1 MAKGY
6 TFDKEAFEAWKASQ
20 KESLEIQNKM
30 NSSVSGYL
38 ETVKKISE
46 LQKNI
51 NFIEQKV
58 AQLKKEQAKAAQDLK
73 DNEDKLAKAIAKSDK
88 AEIKALEDKKEELEK
103 ILAAKKE
110 GVALTEKELGL
121 LKETNKQLVESA
133 KNASV
138 ISAGFGSTVGLL
150 GKIPGLIGKGFGKL
164 KGTGIFDME
173 KPILNAN
180 KSMAGSEKTYENIFN
195 SIKNSAKSTTMWGVG
210 VKDLALMQQG
220 YSESIG
226 RSVILTQ
233 KGNEAMA
240 GLSEGTGL
248 GKEFAVQMAGEMDKF
263 NISAER
269 TGTIVEGTM
278 NKAAKI
284 GVNGAAALKVFQNNL
299 KLAQRFNFKNGIKGL
314 ADFSVQATKLR
325 LDMEGIAGMAEK
337 VFRPEGAIEMAAQLT
352 TLGGKFASLGDPM
365 QLMFEA
371 RNDPEKFAKRIGQ
384 ASSEFVEFN
393 KQTGDFNIKGG
404 LAADR
409 MREISKV
416 TGISVEK
423 LQEMATAQ
431 ATIEQVGKNVKGGIF
446 NSEEMELISS
456 FAKFKDGKWKIEAGT
471 FSKDLKDLSK
481 QDIERIKSEDKTLQ
495 ERAEFGRSFDETIQ
509 DLILMAKEML
519 LPLAK
524 SLRENFGERVKEL
537 AKWFNSSKFRTMV
550 EDVITG
556 IGTFIKYVGDF
567 MKNNPITSAV
577 IAGGTLFGGIIGKAA
592 MWIANGVSLGIG
604 FMSVTK
610 GMGGG
615 MGMGG
620 GIPGAAGKFMSGA
633 GVAGLVSA
641 GFAGYNEYSENA
653 AMGMGGGENAGRTTS
668 KAAGAGLGAWG
679 GAAAGAAIGSA
690 VPIIGTLIGGLIG
703 GAIGSFAGSELGE
716 GIGDAIYGPEKNTKS
731 NAIASGA
738 NTSDLRRVNDGIIF
752 HPQDKFM
759 QVGGNAMLASTQKG
773 QLDKAANKLTGGGSS
788 GNISHK
794 FEDLKIKVE
803 ISAPTD
809 EKAWREIFNSP
820 EIMRRLTQEIH
831 IATESAVAGGKVTGS
846 GPKRRGKK

>member
-73 DNEDKLAKAIAKSDK
+73 DNEDKLAKAIAKNDK

-110 GVALTEKELGL
+110 VVALTEKELGL
-121 LKETNKQLVESA
+121 LNETNKQLVESA

-314 ADFSVQATKLR
+314 ADFSVQATRLR
-325 LDMEGIAGMAEK
+325 LDMQGIAGLADK
-337 VFRPEGAIEMAAQLT
+337 VFNPEGAIELAATLT
-352 TLGGKFASLGDPM
+352 TLGGRFASLGDPM
-365 QLMFEA
+365 QLMFKG
-371 RNDPEKFAKRIGQ
+371 RNDMASFAKDIGK
-384 ASSEFVEFN
+384 ASAELLTFN
-393 KQTGDFNIKGG
+393 KENGEFEKKTG
-404 LAADR
+404 LAAHK
-409 MREISKV
+409 MKV
-416 TGISVEK
+416 LAKELGIAEEE
-423 LQEMATAQ
+423 LFNMAEAQ
-431 ATIEQVGKNVKGGIF
+431 ARIEEVSKNLKGGMF
-446 NSEEMELISS
+446 EQEDTELITSL
-456 FAKFKDGKWKIEAGT
+456 AKFDKKKGWVINLNGQDKLV
-471 FSKDLKDLSK
+471 KDLRATDMKN
-481 QDIERIKSEDKTLQ
+481 IRAEEKTLQ

-620 GIPGAAGKFMSGA
+620 GKFMSGGGA
-633 GVAGLVSA
+633 AGLVSA

-653 AMGMGGGENAGRTTS
+653 AMGMGGGENAGRTAV
-668 KAAGAGLGAWG
+668 KAGGAGLGAWG
-679 GAAAGAAIGSA
+679 GGAAGAAIGTA
-690 VPIIGTLIGGLIG
+690 ALPVIGTAIGGLIG
-703 GAIGSFAGSELGE
+703 AAIGAWGGGAAGEAA
-716 GIGDAIYGPEKNTKS
+716 GDAIYGNERNRNTKS
-731 NAIASGA
+731 SAVSAGA
-738 NTSDLRRVNDGIIF
+738 DTSHIRGMNDGIIF

-759 QVGGNAMLASTQKG
+759 QVGSNAMIASTQKG

-831 IATESAVAGGKVTGS
+831 IATESAVAGGKITGS

>member
-1 MAKGY
+1 
-6 TFDKEAFEAWKASQ
+6 
-20 KESLEIQNKM
+20 
-30 NSSVSGYL
+30 
-38 ETVKKISE
+38 
-46 LQKNI
+46 
-51 NFIEQKV
+51 
-58 AQLKKEQAKAAQDLK
+58 
-73 DNEDKLAKAIAKSDK
+73 
-88 AEIKALEDKKEELEK
+88 
-103 ILAAKKE
+103 
-110 GVALTEKELGL
+110 
-121 LKETNKQLVESA
+121 
-133 KNASV
+133 
-138 ISAGFGSTVGLL
+138 
-150 GKIPGLIGKGFGKL
+150 
-164 KGTGIFDME
+164 
-173 KPILNAN
+173 
-180 KSMAGSEKTYENIFN
+180 
-195 SIKNSAKSTTMWGVG
+195 
-210 VKDLALMQQG
+210 
-220 YSESIG
+220 
-226 RSVILTQ
+226 
-233 KGNEAMA
+233 
-240 GLSEGTGL
+240 
-248 GKEFAVQMAGEMDKF
+248 
-263 NISAER
+263 
-269 TGTIVEGTM
+269 
-278 NKAAKI
+278 
-284 GVNGAAALKVFQNNL
+284 
-299 KLAQRFNFKNGIKGL
+299 
-314 ADFSVQATKLR
+314 
-325 LDMEGIAGMAEK
+325 
-337 VFRPEGAIEMAAQLT
+337 MAAQLT

-384 ASSEFVEFN
+384 ASSEFVAFN
-393 KQTGDFNIKGG
+393 KQTGEFNIKGG

-431 ATIEQVGKNVKGGIF
+431 ATIEQVGKNVKGGVF
-446 NSEEMELISS
+446 DSKEMELISS

-481 QDIERIKSEDKTLQ
+481 QDIERIKSEEKTLQ

-550 EDVITG
+550 EDVING
-556 IGTFIKYVGDF
+556 IGDFIKYVGDF

-592 MWIANGVSLGIG
+592 MWIANGVALGVG
-604 FMSVTK
+604 FMSVTRGM

-615 MGMGG
+615 MGFGG
-620 GIPGAAGKFMSGA
+620 GGGSKFASSMTKAGYTRNAAGRIVPMSRAAKFGKFMG
-633 GVAGLVSA
+633 GPGGAGLVTA

-653 AMGMGGGENAGRTTS
+653 AMGIGGGENAIRTVT
-668 KAAGAGLGAWG
+668 KGGGAGAGAL
-679 GAAAGAAIGSA
+679 AGAALGSFA
-690 VPIIGTLIGGLIG
+690 GPIGTLLGGVIGGI
-703 GAIGSFAGSELGE
+703 AGSELGE
-716 GIGDAIYGPEKNTKS
+716 SIGDAIYGNERNRNTKS
-731 NAIASGA
+731 SAVSAGA
-738 NTSDLRRVNDGIIF
+738 DISDLTRMNDGIVF

-759 QVGGNAMLASTQKG
+759 QVGSNAMIASTQKG

-831 IATESAVAGGKVTGS
+831 IATESAVAGGKITGS